1 MKKGQSS
8 QSSRLVGQR
17 LRLPRAAI
25 LRGKDRFQSL
35 FSSSTVLRQPHVQLR
50 FRVSPSTEPS
60 QQTAFVVSKRH
71 GNAVTR
77 NRLKRQMRECYRQNQ
92 HEWRL
97 ESSLEANE
105 HRKEALCVDALFMMQ
120 TSKIDTKQ
128 LEIEMISLMRQG
140 SERLKTWV
148 HG

>member
-50 FRVSPSTEPS
+50 FRVSPSTKPS

-77 NRLKRQMRECYRQNQ
+77 NRLKRQMREAYRKNQ
-92 HEWRL
+92 HSWRL
-97 ESSLEANE
+97 ESELEPNHNRE
-105 HRKEALCVDALFMMQ
+105 HALSIDALFMIQ
-120 TSKIDTKQ
+120 TSDITSKQ
-128 LEIEMISLMRQG
+128 LETEMLTLMAEGQ
-140 SERLKTWV
+140 ERLKTWV

>member
-77 NRLKRQMRECYRQNQ
+77 NRLKRQMRECYRKNQ
-92 HEWRL
+92 HAWRL
-97 ESSLEANE
+97 EGELLPTQ
-105 HRKEALCVDALFMMQ
+105 HRSDALSVDALFMIQ
-120 TSKIDTKQ
+120 SSNVDSTQ
-128 LEIEMISLMRQG
+128 LETEMLTLMKQG
-140 SERLKTWV
+140 QERLKTWV

>member
-77 NRLKRQMRECYRQNQ
+77 NRLKRQMRECYRKNQ
-92 HEWRL
+92 HAWRL
-97 ESSLEANE
+97 EGELLPTQ
-105 HRKEALCVDALFMMQ
+105 HRSDALSVDALFMIQ
-120 TSKIDTKQ
+120 SSNVDSTQ
-128 LEIEMISLMRQG
+128 LETEMLKLMNQG
-140 SERLKTWV
+140 QERLKTWV

>member
-97 ESSLEANE
+97 ESSLEANK

>member
-8 QSSRLVGQR
+8 QYSRLVGQR

-25 LRGKDRFQSL
+25 LRGKERFQTL

-50 FRVSPSTEPS
+50 FRVSPSSEPS

-77 NRLKRQMRECYRQNQ
+77 NRLKRQMRECYRRNQ
-92 HEWRL
+92 HAWRMEPDL
-97 ESSLEANE
+97 QPTP
-105 HRKEALCVDALFMMQ
+105 HRSNALAVDALFMIQ
-120 TSKIDTKQ
+120 SSHVEPSQ
-128 LEIEMISLMRQG
+128 LETEMLTLMANGQ
-140 SERLKTWV
+140 ERLKTWV